1 MTNTIDECVALHVQN
16 AMRIF
21 VEDPMANFEKVR
33 RDINSLSYKDVSQFP
48 TWWVP
53 YILDMVVYLKFI
65 PPYYHRSFC
74 DDVLE
79 GYVEEFEYL
88 GKLEEA
94 EEIRKTFFNDEH
106 FCRWVIERLAYEA
119 VLDCETLRDVYDLY
133 TYTE

>member
-1 MTNTIDECVALHVQN
+1 MRNTIDECVRLHVQN
-16 AMRIF
+16 SVRVF
-21 VEDPMANFEKVR
+21 VKDPMASFENVR
-33 RDINSLSYKDVSQFP
+33 NEFNALSDKDVSQFP

-53 YILDMVVYLKFI
+53 YILDMVESLKFI
-65 PPYYHRSFC
+65 PPYYYKSFY

-79 GYVEEFEYL
+79 GYVEEFDYL
-88 GKLEEA
+88 GKVEEV

-119 VLDCETLRDVYDLY
+119 VLGCETLRDVYDLY